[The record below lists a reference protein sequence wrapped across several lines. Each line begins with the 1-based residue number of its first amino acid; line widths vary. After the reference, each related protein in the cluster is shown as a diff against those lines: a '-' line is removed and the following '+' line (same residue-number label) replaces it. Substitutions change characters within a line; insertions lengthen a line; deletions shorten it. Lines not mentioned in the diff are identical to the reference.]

1 MARRCPHCQSSSIRY
16 DRSLA
21 GRPVCGGCGRAL
33 SPNDLRKAGYSAPL
47 RQALGSSFR
56 NKKNVIS
63 WLIPAGLLGGYL
75 FIWANPNAVTT
86 LSDPHSREA
95 SKGWNVATP
104 ADIELLIAKAQ
115 QSPSG
120 APLQSNDDAIR
131 SIASKLT
138 SKGVRILIS
147 DNVMPK
153 AGGEWDASRAELRIR
168 PSTVSMGTAT
178 LAEALAHEAAHVA
191 QSCRAGGISK
201 NSEPMGIKVDPAKTY
216 EQQLN
221 SALYKG
227 PLSSKAIELEAFSV
241 GAIPEWAP
249 LLLDHYCR

>member
-1 MARRCPHCQSSSIRY
+1 M
-16 DRSLA
+16 
-21 GRPVCGGCGRAL
+21 CGGCGRAL
-33 SPNDLRKAGYSAPL
+33 NPSDLRKPIHSAPL
-47 RQALGSSFR
+47 RQVLASDSR
-56 NKKNVIS
+56 NKKSTIP
-63 WLIPAGLLGGYL
+63 WLIPAAILGGYL
-75 FIWANPNAVTT
+75 YIWANPNAGTT
-86 LSDPHSREA
+86 SLAPHSEEA
-95 SKGWNVATP
+95 SKGWNIATP

-120 APLQSNDDAIR
+120 SSRQSDDDAIR

-153 AGGEWDASRAELRIR
+153 AGGEWDASRAELRIK

-191 QSCRAGGISK
+191 QSCRAGGIRR
-201 NSEPMGIKVDPAKTY
+201 NSEPMGIQVDPAKTY
-216 EQQLN
+216 QQQLN
-221 SALYKG
+221 SSLYNG

-249 LLLDHYCR
+249 KLLDHYCR